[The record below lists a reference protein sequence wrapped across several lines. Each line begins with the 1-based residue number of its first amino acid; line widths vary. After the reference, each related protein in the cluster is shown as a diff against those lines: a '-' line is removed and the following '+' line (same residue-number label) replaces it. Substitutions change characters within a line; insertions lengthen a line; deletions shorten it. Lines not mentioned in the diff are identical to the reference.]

1 MTKKT
6 HPSSG
11 NLSDYTKNDP
21 NTNTLIAATSPIGA
35 MGEGRSFTIN
45 PRGRAIGVSPEQ
57 AVATTFGS
65 DQEDNIR

>member
-1 MTKKT
+1 MGRKSR
-6 HPSSG
+6 PNSG

-21 NTNTLIAATSPIGA
+21 STNALVAATSPVGA

-45 PRGRAIGVSPEQ
+45 PRGRAIGASPDQ

-65 DQEDNIR
+65 DQEDNVR